1 MLGTY
6 EIVITAMF
14 LGALGWAVWSRN
26 PVNLGVVLG
35 GFLLSGFDWL
45 WCSRGFW
52 NATVAPSLTMI
63 PGIHI
68 LGQRYPISIACLW
81 GVGYGFLPLVVS
93 KYYDPISRTLG
104 KLHFPVVFVAAAML
118 DIAIEA
124 FVISGFGVYAYH
136 QAPQYLFLGVV
147 WSNTWLLG
155 GLLTASYF
163 GLAHVQK
170 WTAIPKGAG
179 FALAS
184 ETTWKGVLM
193 AAGAILTSA
202 FLLGVLQLFWWSAT
216 HPWIESGRQ
225 F

>member
-1 MLGTY
+1 
-6 EIVITAMF
+6 
-14 LGALGWAVWSRN
+14 
-26 PVNLGVVLG
+26 
-35 GFLLSGFDWL
+35 
-45 WCSRGFW
+45 
-52 NATVAPSLTMI
+52 
-63 PGIHI
+63 
-68 LGQRYPISIACLW
+68 
-81 GVGYGFLPLVVS
+81 VS

>member
-1 MLGTY
+1 MLHVY
-6 EIVITAMF
+6 EIVMTALF
-14 LGALGWAVWSRN
+14 LGALVWALRSRN
-26 PVNLGVVLG
+26 PINLGAVFG
-35 GFLLSGFDWL
+35 GFMLSGFDWL

-52 NATVAPSLTMI
+52 NATVAPSLIMV

-68 LGQRYPISIACLW
+68 LGQQYPISICSLW
-81 GVGYGFLPLVVS
+81 GFGFGFVPLVAS
-93 KYYDPISRTLG
+93 KFYSQISRSLG
-104 KLHFPVVFVAAAML
+104 KLHFPVIFAVAAVF

-124 FVISGFGVYAYH
+124 LCVSGLGVWTYH
-136 QAPQYLFLGVV
+136 QMPEYLVLGVP

-163 GLAHVQK
+163 GLANVQK
-170 WTAIPKGAG
+170 WAAIPKNAG
-179 FALAS
+179 FALKS
-184 ETTWKGVLM
+184 ENTWKGVLLS
-193 AAGAILTSA
+193 AGVILTSA

>member
-1 MLGTY
+1 VLGIY
-6 EIVITAMF
+6 EVVITVLF
-14 LGALGWAVWSRN
+14 LGVLGWALWSRN
-26 PVNLGVVLG
+26 PVNLGAVLG
-35 GFLLSGFDWL
+35 GFMLFGFDWL

-52 NATVAPSLTMI
+52 NATVAPSLAMI

-93 KYYDPISRTLG
+93 KYYGPIRSALG
-104 KLHFPVVFVAAAML
+104 KLHFPVVFAAAAAI

-124 FVISGFGVYAYH
+124 FFISGVGVYAYH

-170 WTAIPKGAG
+170 WVAIPEGAG
-179 FALAS
+179 IALTS

-193 AAGAILTSA
+193 SAGAILTSA

-216 HPWIESGRQ
+216 HPWIESGRL